1 MNRSSKNLSQEQVA
15 EKVREACIQ
24 AAKEGF
30 RDASISG
37 LCSDGAM
44 EAAVSAIQRIDLK
57 KIFRKKRYPE
67 RQ

>member
-1 MNRSSKNLSQEQVA
+1 MIDKEQHQLA

-37 LCSDGAM
+37 LCNEGAV
-44 EAAVSAIQRIDLK
+44 EAAISSIQLIDLEK
-57 KIFRKKRYPE
+57 VIE
-67 RQ
+67 E